1 MLCYTPCSI
10 SAANITELAG
20 NGERRAADGRGAGG
34 VLTDAYGEDSD
45 HRADDGIL
53 NEVWFTGS
61 NEGRRLSARAVVVGR
76 VSESE
81 HRGAWD

>member
-1 MLCYTPCSI
+1 MSCPRLYWRI
-10 SAANITELAG
+10 GDLDVLEIVLANGSNRVDI
-20 NGERRAADGRGAGG
+20 
-34 VLTDAYGEDSD
+34 DAYGEDSD

-76 VSESE
+76 VSESCR
-81 HRGAWD
+81 HF